1 MPLNK
6 EALQLEPAP
15 SSVAR
20 ARRWIVEACRDL
32 GRTDL
37 IECAEL
43 GVSELV
49 TNAILHG
56 ESPLS
61 IRVRGTRQHPRIEI
75 FDASRRPPVLP
86 REPASYLSMDE
97 VDEADLATSGRGL
110 AMVAMSSIAWGAS
123 IERGGKVVWFEP
135 ARAHHDEYPEGVI
148 VGDPNAESEDWTPL
162 PDSVVV
168 TLCEVDV
175 ALFQSMLTQYA
186 NLRREL
192 RLLSLSH
199 DTEYPLA
206 GDLSQMFDTFEHQ
219 FPPATL
225 AKLAAGLRDTGPVAN
240 FSFRASPRSSK
251 IFRTILDMFELADTF
266 CRSQRLLALARTA
279 EHIEMQR
286 WLLSEFLTQAEGGD
300 PSPWASRLQPSAR
313 SHFG

>member
-20 ARRWIVEACRDL
+20 ARRWIIEACEDL

-56 ESPLS
+56 EAPVS
-61 IRVRGTRQHPRIEI
+61 IRVRGTVHHPRIEI

-86 REPASYLSMDE
+86 REPASYISLDE

-148 VGDPNAESEDWTPL
+148 VGDLNPDSSDWTPL
-162 PDSVVV
+162 PDSMIV
-168 TLCEVDV
+168 TLCQVDV
-175 ALFQSMLTQYA
+175 PVFQSMLTQYA

-225 AKLAAGLRDTGPVAN
+225 AKLAAGLRETGPVSDFA
-240 FSFRASPRSSK
+240 FRASPRSSQV
-251 IFRTILDMFELADTF
+251 FRTILEMFELADTF
-266 CRSQRLLALARTA
+266 CRSQRLLALARTP
-279 EHIEMQR
+279 EHIEMQQ
-286 WLLSEFLTQAEGGD
+286 WLLSEFLNQADGKD
-300 PSPWASRLQPSAR
+300 PTPWSSRLTR
-313 SHFG
+313 SGHSNGC